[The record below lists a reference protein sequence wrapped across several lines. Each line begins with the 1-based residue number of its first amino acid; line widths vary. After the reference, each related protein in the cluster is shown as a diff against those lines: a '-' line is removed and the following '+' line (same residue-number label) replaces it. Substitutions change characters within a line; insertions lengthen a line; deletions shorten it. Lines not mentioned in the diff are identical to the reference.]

1 MNFEKR
7 PCKVRN
13 IIPRQPLFR
22 EKAKRRRRKTQRRKE
37 NGKEKGKGVYKL

>member
-22 EKAKRRRRKTQRRKE
+22 EKGQKKKKKDSKKKRKWERKGKRR
-37 NGKEKGKGVYKL
+37 V